1 MWLLLKRLEKYRLAS
16 SKLALTRRWR
26 EMDSNFRFRSRG
38 ATIFEPLARKFRYR
52 LIIQPG
58 TAYRDVRT
66 AGEPR
71 SGRRPLE
78 ALIANGYGQFDELI
92 RMLAPALGQTGLEH
106 LKRRMIDLSKRPVTK
121 PAEKERVKIGWSS
134 SGPIY
139 ADEIA
144 ERSRVSTVRLALTE
158 IC

>member
-1 MWLLLKRLEKYRLAS
+1 MSGYQPARPRLWSRLPCRLAQRREAFRLQPWS
-16 SKLALTRRWR
+16 PLQRQTHRWR

-78 ALIANGYGQFDELI
+78 ALIA
-92 RMLAPALGQTGLEH
+92 TG
-106 LKRRMIDLSKRPVTK
+106 DG
-121 PAEKERVKIGWSS
+121 AF
-134 SGPIY
+134 
-139 ADEIA
+139 
-144 ERSRVSTVRLALTE
+144 
-158 IC
+158 

>member
-1 MWLLLKRLEKYRLAS
+1 MIGRGVRIGGVVHCRRIPLAGPDVTLFVCPS
-16 SKLALTRRWR
+16 TRVRSTLRWR

-38 ATIFEPLARKFRYR
+38 ATIFVPLARKFRYR

-92 RMLAPALGQTGLEH
+92 
-106 LKRRMIDLSKRPVTK
+106 
-121 PAEKERVKIGWSS
+121 
-134 SGPIY
+134 
-139 ADEIA
+139 
-144 ERSRVSTVRLALTE
+144 
-158 IC
+158 